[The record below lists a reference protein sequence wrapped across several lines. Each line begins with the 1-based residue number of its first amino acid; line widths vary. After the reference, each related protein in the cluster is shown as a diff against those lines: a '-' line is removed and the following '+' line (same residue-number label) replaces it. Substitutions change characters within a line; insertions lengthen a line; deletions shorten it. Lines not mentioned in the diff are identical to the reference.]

1 MSDVNGFGKIVCKSL
16 ELASEVRFQG
26 ASDNT
31 NVVTLE
37 CNDPASSFTIDLP
50 AQAGT
55 ILCDADSIA
64 ITQLDINGAT
74 EQDTPVNTHLIAVYD
89 GTANK
94 KMTLANLAGLSDFE
108 SLPSG
113 TDGQV
118 VVYDSAN
125 AAQAVAVSGDVSM
138 ANDGEMTIQD
148 KPSAKKSAEA
158 DKFAHFDS
166 NRDLNNINVIEAETC
181 AGNNVEVGNSTNRW
195 KFAVNGSGH
204 LELSYSSNSGSTFAV
219 KQVFQNA

>member
-1 MSDVNGFGKIVCKSL
+1 MSEVNGMGKIVCKSL
-16 ELASEVRFQG
+16 EIANEVRFQG

-37 CNDPASSFTIDLP
+37 CNDPASSFVVDMP

-55 ILCDADSIA
+55 LLCDADDIS
-64 ITQLDINGAT
+64 ITQLDIAGAT
-74 EQDTPVNTHLIAVYD
+74 EQDTPVNTHVIAVYD

-125 AAQAVAVSGDVSM
+125 AAQAVAMSGDVTI
-138 ANDGEMTIQD
+138 ANDGEATVVD
-148 KPSAKKSAEA
+148 KPSASKSAESN
-158 DKFAHFDS
+158 KFAHFDA
-166 NRDLNNINVIEAETC
+166 NRDLDNINVIEAETC

-204 LELSYSSNSGSTFAV
+204 LELSYSSDSGSTFAV
-219 KQVFQNA
+219 KQVFQNS